1 MGVEIERKF
10 LLKPGVWPVP
20 VSNKG
25 LAIVQGYLSDD
36 EKKVIRVR
44 TYGEQGFLTIKSRV
58 TGILRQEFEFEIPV
72 EEAKEILSSFC
83 EVKIEKVRY
92 ELDFGG
98 KKWEID
104 VFSGDNSGLIVVEV
118 ELESVTEEFVK
129 PEWLGEE
136 VSHDKRYFNS
146 NLSFHPFKDWS
157 DR

>member
-10 LLKPGVWPVP
+10 LLKPGAWSVP

-72 EEAKEILSSFC
+72 EEAREILSSFC
-83 EVKIEKVRY
+83 EVQIEKVRY
-92 ELDFGG
+92 ELVFGG

-104 VFSGDNSGLIVVEV
+104 VF
-118 ELESVTEEFVK
+118 
-129 PEWLGEE
+129 
-136 VSHDKRYFNS
+136 
-146 NLSFHPFKDWS
+146 
-157 DR
+157 